1 MFERVYFTEFAR
13 REEEKAERMLSF
25 MYEYFIKNISA
36 LPSTFVKLTERFP
49 AEQVVCDY
57 ISSMTDRYAVYTF
70 NRLFVPRGWSFGDEN
85 N

>member
-1 MFERVYFTEFAR
+1 M
-13 REEEKAERMLSF
+13 
-25 MYEYFIKNISA
+25 
-36 LPSTFVKLTERFP
+36 TFVKVTERFP